1 MSYVDWMFNC
11 VIINYERILP
21 MHQTNKQKNCAIV
34 NTRLLFSVRNYKRIL
49 IILQRKI
56 NKQQKF
62 YMDIYVYFM

>member
-21 MHQTNKQKNCAIV
+21 MHQTNKQKKSAIV